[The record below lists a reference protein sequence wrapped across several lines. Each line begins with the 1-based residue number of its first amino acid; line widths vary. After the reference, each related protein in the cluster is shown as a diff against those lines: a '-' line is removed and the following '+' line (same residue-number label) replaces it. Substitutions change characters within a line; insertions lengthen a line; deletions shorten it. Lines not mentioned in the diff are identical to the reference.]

1 MDSIMLLLDEME
13 GYLQECNNL
22 PFSSKV
28 VVNMEVLYEFMADL
42 RMKLPEEIKRS
53 KRVIDEKDKIIG
65 EAEKVANGI
74 IEEAKDQAAKKLNE
88 HEIRR
93 QAIKEAETMLAQTKQ
108 TADEI
113 TESAYEYVDSI
124 LAQSQDVIKNIL
136 KHSEDQFATYD
147 QYMREQIDVIHS
159 NRNELKRTD

>member
-1 MDSIMLLLDEME
+1 MLLLDEME

-53 KRVIDEKDKIIG
+53 KRLIEEKDKIIG
-65 EAEKVANGI
+65 EAESVATGI
-74 IEEAKDQAAKKLNE
+74 VEEAKNQAERMLDE

-93 QAIKEAETMLAQTKQ
+93 QAIKEAEAMLAQTKQ
-108 TADEI
+108 TANEI
-113 TESAYEYVDSI
+113 TESAYEYVDAI
-124 LAQSQDVIKNIL
+124 LAQSQQVIQDMLQN
-136 KHSEDQFATYD
+136 SEQQFASYD
-147 QYMREQIDVIHS
+147 QYMRDQLEVIHN
-159 NRNELKRTD
+159 NRSELKISDK